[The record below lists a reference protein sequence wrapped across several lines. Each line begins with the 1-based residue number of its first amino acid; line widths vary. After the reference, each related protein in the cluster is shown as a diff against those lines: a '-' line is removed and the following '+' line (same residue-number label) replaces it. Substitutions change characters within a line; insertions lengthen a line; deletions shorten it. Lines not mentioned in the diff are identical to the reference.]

1 MQTNSARRIASS
13 RRMAQFFMHP
23 SSLPAVRAVP
33 HAPRRGE
40 SPVAALY
47 ENRFRCMDEVTLPGA
62 DCQARHE
69 PLERYLAERDHVS
82 ASMLRR
88 FARGEEVQGQQLRS
102 GSLGEAL
109 HALLLEPRRFERE
122 YWVPGRGEAIDEEAA
137 ASRTWLTAHEYDRL
151 RGMRDAVLAHR
162 RLPLAEWLE
171 YGAREWSVY
180 WSDADGGRW
189 KARPDCFNDEV
200 VLEVKTTTDVRP
212 QAFARAR
219 RRFRHDLQGAHYVE
233 GIERLCGRAPRFLF
247 VSVENVAPHYVWV
260 HELEGAA
267 LSAAR
272 AELRAL
278 RTAFAAAPQAASPAA
293 LARASRR

>member
-1 MQTNSARRIASS
+1 MQTNSVRRIASS

-23 SSLPAVRAVP
+23 SSPAVRDVP
-33 HAPRRGE
+33 RAPRRGE

-69 PLERYLAERDHVS
+69 PLQRYLDARDHVS

-88 FARGEEVQGQQLRS
+88 FARGETAVQGRQLRS

-122 YWVPGRGEAIDEEAA
+122 YWVPGRGEAIDEEAVA
-137 ASRTWLTAHEYDRL
+137 NRTWLTAHDYDRL
-151 RGMRDAVLAHR
+151 RGMRDAVLSHR

-180 WSDADGGRW
+180 WSDVDGGRW

-219 RRFRHDLQGAHYVE
+219 RRFRHDLQAAHYVE

-247 VSVENVAPHYVWV
+247 VSVESVAPHYVWV

-267 LSAAR
+267 LKAAR
-272 AELRAL
+272 AELSAV
-278 RTAFAAAPQAASPAA
+278 RTAFVAAQAGGSPRPATAS
-293 LARASRR
+293 AR